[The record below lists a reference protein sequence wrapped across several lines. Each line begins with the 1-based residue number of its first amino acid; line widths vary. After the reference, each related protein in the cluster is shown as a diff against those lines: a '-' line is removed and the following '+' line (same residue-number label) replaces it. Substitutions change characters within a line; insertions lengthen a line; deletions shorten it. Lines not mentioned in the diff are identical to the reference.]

1 MHLGQPPLSA
11 PVPHKMDDH
20 RQRRRQL
27 TVQGGA
33 IKARSRTQG
42 LKTGR
47 YVFGGVGVHRAAPPF
62 VPGVERGQQIPIQPI
77 DTYTLGMMQKQK
89 TPQRAGIYCRL
100 SYAPDGSLEKVER
113 QEADCRALADRLG
126 WTVSEAHIF
135 PDNSR
140 SAWQRNR
147 SRPQWDRM
155 LRCVDNREIDGLLV
169 YHGDRLIR
177 QPYDLEKLIGI
188 SDSQGMRIASP
199 SGTRDLD
206 SPDDRFI
213 LRIEAAQACRESD
226 NTSRRVR
233 RALTARR
240 ERGLTQGGGRRPF
253 GYGVQVGTR
262 TKVDRDGNEVQV
274 PRYDTTLQVPEEAA
288 LLADAGDRLLAGQS
302 QAGVTRWLN
311 AQCTTTE
318 GNPWMEK
325 TLRNLLL
332 SPRVAGLI
340 EHDGELYEA
349 AWEGIFTRETWESLR
364 LLYEKSAKDS
374 PYQGRE
380 RRYLLSGVG
389 GAQCYNCGG
398 YVRSKPSGGR
408 NRKNAR
414 VYYCH
419 TCRKVGRNVEHLD
432 AYVSGQAVHLLNDPR
447 FLTEL
452 TAAAEDPGLA
462 EEVTSLERR
471 RAAVRRQ
478 LENLAD
484 NPDVD
489 AALAFAAL
497 ASFDAK
503 IRSARERLAASAT
516 QRLLGRM
523 AGITRQQWEST
534 PLDVRAATVQALYGV
549 VLLPTTLRGPGFD
562 TGAVR
567 VIRTRSDRPTGAGAA
582 RGR

>member
-1 MHLGQPPLSA
+1 MANP
-11 PVPHKMDDH
+11 
-20 RQRRRQL
+20 
-27 TVQGGA
+27 
-33 IKARSRTQG
+33 
-42 LKTGR
+42 
-47 YVFGGVGVHRAAPPF
+47 
-62 VPGVERGQQIPIQPI
+62 
-77 DTYTLGMMQKQK
+77 K

-126 WTVSEAHIF
+126 WRVSEAHIF

-147 SRPQWDRM
+147 SRPEWDRM

-177 QPYDLEKLIGI
+177 QPFDLEKLIGI

-233 RALTARR
+233 RALAARR
-240 ERGLTQGGGRRPF
+240 ERGLTQNGGRRAF
-253 GYGVQVGTR
+253 GFGVQIGTR
-262 TKVDRDGNEVQV
+262 TRINRDGNEVQV
-274 PRYDTTLQVPEEAA
+274 PRYDMTQQVPEEAR
-288 LLADAGDRLLAGQS
+288 LLAEAADRLLAGQGQS
-302 QAGVTRWLN
+302 GVVRWLN
-311 AQCTTTE
+311 TRCTTTE
-318 GNPWMEK
+318 GNAWTDK
-325 TLRNLLL
+325 SLRNLML
-332 SPRVAGLI
+332 SPRVAGLL
-340 EHDGELYEA
+340 EYDGELYDA
-349 AWEGIFTRETWESLR
+349 AWDGILSRETWESVR
-364 LLYEKSAKDS
+364 NVYETSAESS
-374 PYQGRE
+374 PYAGRE

-398 YVRSKPSGGR
+398 YVRTKPSGGR
-408 NRKNAR
+408 NRKSAR

-432 AYVSGQAVHLLNDPR
+432 AYVSGQAVHLLSDPR
-447 FLTEL
+447 FLAEL
-452 TAAAEDPGLA
+452 TAGTEDPGLSN
-462 EEVTSLERR
+462 EITSLEHR

-478 LENLAD
+478 VESLAD

-489 AALAFAAL
+489 AELALLAL
-497 ASFDAK
+497 ASFDQK
-503 IRSARERLAASAT
+503 IRRARDRLAASAA
-516 QRLLGRM
+516 QQLLGRM
-523 AGITRQQWEST
+523 AGITAEQWHAT
-534 PLDVRAATVQALYGV
+534 PVDVRSATVRALYGV

-562 TGAVR
+562 TDAVR
-567 VIRTRSDRPTGAGAA
+567 VVRSRTDRRHGDGEGAA
-582 RGR
+582 R

>member
-1 MHLGQPPLSA
+1 MPKS
-11 PVPHKMDDH
+11 
-20 RQRRRQL
+20 
-27 TVQGGA
+27 
-33 IKARSRTQG
+33 
-42 LKTGR
+42 
-47 YVFGGVGVHRAAPPF
+47 
-62 VPGVERGQQIPIQPI
+62 
-77 DTYTLGMMQKQK
+77 K
-89 TPQRAGIYCRL
+89 TPERAGIYCRL

-113 QEADCRALADRLG
+113 QEADCRSLAERLG

-233 RALTARR
+233 RALASRR
-240 ERGLTQGGGRRPF
+240 ERGLTQNGGRRAF
-253 GYGVQVGTR
+253 GYGVQIGTR
-262 TKVDRDGNEVQV
+262 TRIDRDGNEFQV
-274 PRYDTTLQVPEEAA
+274 PRYDMTQQVTEEARI
-288 LLADAGDRLLAGQS
+288 LTDAADRLLAGQGQS
-302 QAGVTRWLN
+302 GVIRWMNRL
-311 AQCTTTE
+311 CTTTE
-318 GNPWMEK
+318 GNPWTEK
-325 TLRNLLL
+325 ALRNLLL

-340 EHDGELYEA
+340 EHEGELYDA
-349 AWEGIFTRETWESLR
+349 AWDGILSRETWESVR
-364 LLYEKSAKDS
+364 MLYEAGATAS
-374 PYQGRE
+374 PYPGRE

-389 GAQCYNCGG
+389 GAQCYSCGG
-398 YVRSKPSGGR
+398 YVRAKPTGGR
-408 NRKNAR
+408 NRKTSR

-432 AYVSGQAVHLLNDPR
+432 AYVSGQAVHLLSDPK
-447 FLTEL
+447 FLSEL

-462 EEVTSLERR
+462 GEIANLEQRR
-471 RAAVRRQ
+471 GVVRRQ
-478 LENLAD
+478 LEDLAD
-484 NPDVD
+484 NPEVD
-489 AALAFAAL
+489 AGLAFAAL
-497 ASFDAK
+497 ASFDTK
-503 IRSARERLAASAT
+503 IKAARERLAASAT

-523 AGITRQQWEST
+523 AGITPAQWKAT
-534 PLDVRAATVQALYGV
+534 PIDVRSATVRALYGV
-549 VLLPTTLRGPGFD
+549 ILLPTTMRGPGFD
-562 TGAVR
+562 TDAVR
-567 VIRTRSDRPTGAGAA
+567 VVRSRSDRMPEAG
-582 RGR
+582 R